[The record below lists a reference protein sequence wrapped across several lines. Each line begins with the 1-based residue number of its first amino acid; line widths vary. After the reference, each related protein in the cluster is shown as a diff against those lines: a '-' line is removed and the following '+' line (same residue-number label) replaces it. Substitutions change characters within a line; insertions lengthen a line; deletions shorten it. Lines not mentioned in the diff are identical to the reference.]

1 MVIGDD
7 LAEGEIP
14 MICVY
19 DIGNEA
25 YEKNGD
31 AVLMPTKGS
40 IRMAAGGNYDLTLE
54 CPMDS
59 YGKWKHL
66 KEEAIIRAP
75 VPKETITTA
84 FTGLE
89 ADVYVTTEAAA
100 LRSGPSEPTT
110 ITYTTWS
117 ISATYSVGNKVTWN
131 NKNYQCN
138 FYDETSPYAHVAPPS
153 CPWWAQIART
163 NPGSPALVNMGSGT
177 ELYYVSGP
185 SDGWYKMCTT
195 YGLEGYIKSTQ
206 VEYSRHMEPGE
217 IQPRVITT
225 QLFRIKNVDE
235 NSENQT
241 VTVNARHVSYDLNGV
256 LVDSVRIV
264 RSGPAQALAWI
275 QNGFMI
281 PYRGIIATDMISSD
295 DATYSGEISGKNGM
309 YCILDPDKGVV
320 SCFDAEFRR
329 DNWDLFVM
337 AKTETDRGFRIR
349 YGNNMKGVKWKEN
362 TENLI
367 LRIVPVAKAEDGSDL
382 YLYPTKWVDSEDIS
396 SWPVIYMERLKVNGQ
411 VGKDDGSETD
421 TTWTETTL
429 RAYMEAQARSRF
441 DVDQCDK
448 ALKEITVDFTM
459 LGDTEEYKWIKDL
472 ESILLYDTVIA
483 INERTGISAS
493 MTVSE
498 LEYDIVKERV
508 TGAKMTNVKHYN
520 VRNVAGMNV
529 LDNTITGEKLTDD
542 AGSEIMGQAVDEAAT
557 YTDQKASETLNA
569 SKAYVGSR
577 GTYSTFEAYIKA
589 WCESKFVQ
597 Q

>member
-7 LAEGEIP
+7 MAEGEIP
-14 MICVY
+14 LICVY

-40 IRMAAGGNYDLTLE
+40 VRMKAGGSYDLTLE
-54 CPMDS
+54 CPMDEH
-59 YGKWKHL
+59 GKWKHL
-66 KEEAIIRAP
+66 TKEAIIKAP

-84 FTGLE
+84 FTGME

-100 LRSGPSEPTT
+100 LRSGPSEPSI
-110 ITYTTWS
+110 ITYQSWVSGTS
-117 ISATYSVGNKVTWN
+117 YAVGTKVTSAN
-131 NKNYQCN
+131 QNYQLN
-138 FYDETSPYAHVAPPS
+138 DELTGNEIYTPPGS
-153 CPWWAQIART
+153 SGKWAKIART
-163 NPGSPALVNMGSGT
+163 APGSPALVNMASGT

-185 SDGWYKMCTT
+185 SDGWYYMCTT

-206 VEYSRHMEPGE
+206 VQYSRHMQPGE

-225 QLFRIKNVDE
+225 QLFRIKTVQE
-235 NSENQT
+235 NSEEQT

-256 LVDSVRIV
+256 LVDNVKIV

-275 QNGFMI
+275 QSAFMI
-281 PYRGIIATDMISSD
+281 PYRGIIATDMVSSEY
-295 DATYSGEISGKNGM
+295 ATYSGEISGKNGM
-309 YCILDPDKGVV
+309 YCILDPDRGVV
-320 SCFDAEFRR
+320 PCFDAEFRR

-349 YGNNMKGVKWKEN
+349 YGNNMKGITWKED
-362 TENLI
+362 TTNLI
-367 LRIVPVAKAEDGSDL
+367 TRIVPVAKAEDGSDF
-382 YLYPTKWVDSEDIS
+382 YLYPTIWVDSVDIN

-429 RAYMEAQARSRF
+429 RAEMAAQAQSRF
-441 DVDQCDK
+441 DIDQCDK
-448 ALKEITVDFTM
+448 ALKEITVDFIM
-459 LGDTEEYKWIKDL
+459 LGDTAEYSWMKNL

-483 INERTGISAS
+483 INERTGISVS
-493 MTVSE
+493 MMVNE

-508 TGAKMTNVKHYN
+508 SGAKMTNVKHYN

-529 LDNTITGEKLTDD
+529 LDNTITGEKLTDE
-542 AGSEIMGQAVDEAAT
+542 AGEALMGDAVDKAAE
-557 YTDQKASETLNA
+557 YTNEKASETLTA
-569 SKAYVGSR
+569 SKNYVGER
-577 GTYSTFEAYIKA
+577 HGYSSFEAYIKA
-589 WCESKFVQ
+589 YCDNRYVQ

>member
-1 MVIGDD
+1 MVIGDN

-14 MICVY
+14 VICVY

-54 CPMDS
+54 CPMDE

-66 KEEAIIRAP
+66 TEEAIIKAP

-84 FTGLE
+84 FTGLA

-100 LRSGPSEPTT
+100 LRSGASEPTT
-110 ITYTTWS
+110 ITYATWS
-117 ISATYSVGNKVTWN
+117 ISATYSVGSKVTWN

-138 FYDETSPYAHVAPPS
+138 FYDETSPYAHIAPPS
-153 CPWWAQIART
+153 CPWWVQIART
-163 NPGSPALVNMGSGT
+163 TSGSPALVNMAAGT

-185 SDGWYKMCTT
+185 DDGWYYMCTT

-206 VEYSRHMEPGE
+206 VEYSRHMNPGE
-217 IQPRVITT
+217 IQPRVITN
-225 QLFRIKNVDE
+225 QLFRIKEVSR
-235 NSENQT
+235 NSESQT

-256 LVDSVRIV
+256 LVDNVKIV

-281 PYRGIIATDMISSD
+281 PYKGIIATDMISSE
-295 DATYSGEISGKNGM
+295 DATYSGEISGKNGT
-309 YCILDPDKGVV
+309 YCLLDPDKGVV
-320 SCFDAEFRR
+320 PRFDAEFRR

-337 AKTETDRGFRIR
+337 ARTETDRGFRVR
-349 YGNNMKGVKWKEN
+349 YGNNMKGVTWKEN
-362 TENLI
+362 TESLI
-367 LRIVPVAKAEDGSDL
+367 TRIVPVAKAEDGSDL
-382 YLYPTKWVDSEDIS
+382 YLYPTKWVDSADIS

-429 RAYMEAQARSRF
+429 RAEMAAQAQSRF
-441 DVDQCDK
+441 DVDKCDK
-448 ALKEITVDFTM
+448 ALDEITIDFIM
-459 LGDTEEYKWIKDL
+459 LGETAEYKWMKDL

-483 INERTGISAS
+483 INERTGVSVS

-508 TGAKMTNVKHYN
+508 TGAKMKNVKHYN

-529 LDNTITGEKLTDD
+529 LNNTITGDKLTDD

-557 YTDQKASETLNA
+557 YTDQKASETLNE
-569 SKAYVGSR
+569 SKNYVGDR
-577 GTYSTFEAYIKA
+577 HGYSSFEEYIKA
-589 WCESKFVQ
+589 YCDNRYVQ

>member
-54 CPMDS
+54 CQMDS
-59 YGKWKHL
+59 YGKWEHL
-66 KEEAIIRAP
+66 TEEAIIKAP

-84 FTGLE
+84 YTGME

-110 ITYTTWS
+110 IVYTTWS
-117 ISATYSVGNKVTWN
+117 ISATYSVGAKVSWN
-131 NKNYQCN
+131 NQNYQCN
-138 FYDETSPYAHVAPPS
+138 FYDETSPYAHIAPPS
-153 CPWWAQIART
+153 CPWWVKIART
-163 NPGSPALVNMGSGT
+163 TPGSPALVNMGSGT

-185 SDGWYKMCTT
+185 EDGWYCMCTT
-195 YGLEGYIKSTQ
+195 YGLEGYVKSTQ
-206 VEYSRHMEPGE
+206 IEYSRHMEPGE
-217 IQPRVITT
+217 IKPMVITE
-225 QLFRIKNVDE
+225 QLFRIKDVE
-235 NSENQT
+235 QNSEAQT
-241 VTVNARHVSYDLNGV
+241 VTVRARHVSYDLNGV
-256 LVDSVRIV
+256 LVDDVKIV

-275 QNGFMI
+275 QSAFMI
-281 PYRGIIATDMISSD
+281 PYRGIIATDMVSSEN
-295 DATYSGEISGKNGM
+295 AAYSGEISGKNGT
-309 YCILDPDKGVV
+309 YCILDPDKGVA
-320 SCFDAEFRR
+320 SCFDAEVRR

-337 AKTETDRGFRIR
+337 AKKETDRGFRIR
-349 YGNNMKGVKWKEN
+349 YGNNMKGVTWKEN
-362 TENLI
+362 TDNMI
-367 LRIVPVAKAEDGSDL
+367 TRIVPVAKAEDGSNL
-382 YLYPTKWVDSEDIS
+382 YLTPTKWIDSDDIS
-396 SWPVIYMERLKVNGQ
+396 SWPVVYMERLKVNGQ

-421 TTWTETTL
+421 TTWTEATL
-429 RAYMEAQARSRF
+429 RAEMARQARSRF

-448 ALKEITVDFTM
+448 ALKEITVDFIM
-459 LGDTEEYKWIKDL
+459 LGDTAEYAWMKDL

-483 INERTGISAS
+483 INEKTGISAS

-498 LEYDIVKERV
+498 IEYDIVKERV
-508 TGAKMTNVKHYN
+508 TGAKMENVKHYN

-529 LDNTITGEKLTDD
+529 LDNTITGEKLTDE
-542 AGSEIMGQAVDEAAT
+542 AGETIMGQAVDAAAI
-557 YTDQKASETLNA
+557 YTDEKASETLNA
-569 SKAYVGSR
+569 SKNYVGER
-577 GTYSTFEAYIKA
+577 HGYSSFEAYIKA
-589 WCESKFVQ
+589 YCDNRYVQ

>member
-1 MVIGDD
+1 
-7 LAEGEIP
+7 

-40 IRMAAGGNYDLTLE
+40 IRMIAGGNYDLTLE
-54 CPMDS
+54 CPMDPH
-59 YGKWKHL
+59 GKWKHL
-66 KEEAIIRAP
+66 TEEAIIKAP

-117 ISATYSVGNKVTWN
+117 INDTYSVGAKVTWN

-138 FYDETSPYAHVAPPS
+138 FYDETSPYAHIAPPS
-153 CPWWAQIART
+153 CSWWVEIART
-163 NPGSPALVNMGSGT
+163 NPGSPALVKMATGT

-185 SDGWYKMCTT
+185 SDGWYYMCTT

-206 VEYSRHMEPGE
+206 IEYSKHMEPGE
-217 IQPRVITT
+217 IQPRVIKD
-225 QLFRIKNVDE
+225 QLFRIKEVE
-235 NSENQT
+235 QNSENQT
-241 VTVNARHVSYDLNGV
+241 VKIMARHVSYDLNGV
-256 LVDSVRIV
+256 LVDNIKIV

-281 PYRGIIATDMISSD
+281 PYRGIIATDMVSSD

-309 YCILDPDKGVV
+309 YCILDPDRGVV
-320 SCFDAEFRR
+320 PCFDAEFRR

-349 YGNNMKGVKWKEN
+349 YGNNMKGITWKED
-362 TENLI
+362 TTNLI
-367 LRIVPVAKAEDGSDL
+367 TRIVPVAKAEDGSDF
-382 YLYPTKWVDSEDIS
+382 YLYPTIWVDSADIN

-429 RAYMEAQARSRF
+429 RAEMAAQAQSRF
-441 DVDQCDK
+441 DIDQCDK
-448 ALKEITVDFTM
+448 ALKEITVDFIM
-459 LGDTEEYKWIKDL
+459 LGDTAEYSWMKNL

-483 INERTGISAS
+483 INERTGISVS
-493 MTVSE
+493 MMVNE

-508 TGAKMTNVKHYN
+508 SGAKMTNVKHYN

-529 LDNTITGEKLTDD
+529 LDNTITGDKLTDE
-542 AGSEIMGQAVDEAAT
+542 AGDQLMSEAVDVAVEEAAD
-557 YTDQKASETLNA
+557 YTDKKATATLA
-569 SKAYVGSR
+569 KVGNFT
-577 GTYSTFEAYIKA
+577 GYATYDAYIKNYCDGRYA
-589 WCESKFVQ
+589 RQ
-597 Q
+597 

>member
-1 MVIGDD
+1 
-7 LAEGEIP
+7 

-40 IRMAAGGNYDLTLE
+40 IRMIAGGNYDLTLE
-54 CPMDS
+54 CPMDPH
-59 YGKWKHL
+59 GKWKHL
-66 KEEAIIRAP
+66 TPEAIIRAP

-110 ITYTTWS
+110 IVYATWS
-117 ISATYSVGNKVTWN
+117 ISATYSVGSKVSWN

-138 FYDETSPYAHVAPPS
+138 FYDETSPYAHIAPPS
-153 CPWWAQIART
+153 CSWWVEIARK
-163 NPGSPALVNMGSGT
+163 NPGSPALVNMATGT

-185 SDGWYKMCTT
+185 SDGWYYMCTT

-206 VEYSRHMEPGE
+206 VQYDRHMDPGE

-225 QLFRIKNVDE
+225 QLFRIKTVTT

-256 LVDSVRIV
+256 LVDSVKIV
-264 RSGPAQALAWI
+264 RSGPAQALEWI
-275 QNGFMI
+275 QAGFMI
-281 PYRGIIATDMISSD
+281 DYRGIIATDMVSNES
-295 DATYSGEISGKNGM
+295 ATYSGEISGKNGM

-337 AKTETDRGFRIR
+337 EKTETDRGFRIR
-349 YGNNMKGVKWKEN
+349 YGNNMKGITWKED
-362 TENLI
+362 TTNLI
-367 LRIVPVAKAEDGSDL
+367 TRIVPVAKAEDGSDL
-382 YLYPTKWVDSEDIS
+382 YLYPTKWIDSEG

-429 RAYMEAQARSRF
+429 RAEMAARAQSRF

-448 ALKEITVDFTM
+448 TLEEIAVDFTM
-459 LGDTEEYKWIKDL
+459 LGDTAEYAWLKDL
-472 ESILLYDTVIA
+472 ESVLLYDTVIA
-483 INERTGISAS
+483 IDERTGLSVS
-493 MTVSE
+493 VTVSE
-498 LEYDIVKERV
+498 IEYDIVKEKI
-508 TGAKMTNVKHYN
+508 TGAKMKNVKHYN
-520 VRNVAGMNV
+520 VRSVAGMNV
-529 LDNTITGEKLTDD
+529 LDNTITGEKLTDE
-542 AGSEIMGQAVDEAAT
+542 AGEALMGDAVDKAAE
-557 YTDQKASETLNA
+557 YTDEKASETLTA
-569 SKAYVGSR
+569 SKNYVGDR
-577 GTYSTFEAYIKA
+577 HGYGTFEAYIKA
-589 WCESKFVQ
+589 YCDGRYVKQ
-597 Q
+597 